1 VDSGLRQNDKKKMK
15 YRAVIFD
22 LFGTLVDNFSLQ
34 EYESVLN
41 EMISIL
47 KAPHD
52 EFIALWYQAAQ
63 SRSVGGS
70 PTLEDN
76 LAYISRELN
85 VSFTPGQIQRAC
97 NVRVDAVKLMDFVAR
112 ALAPKPDALET
123 LARLKSDGY
132 KIALVSNCDTEI
144 PVIWPRTP
152 FAPYFDAAIFSSACG
167 LEKPDPRIYR
177 LATEK
182 LGVKAEACLYIG
194 DGNDNELTGAARAGM
209 HPVLIRH
216 PDEGNLKLLDTGEY
230 EGESWNGRVISSL
243 KEVLGLLYNPS
254 TSLSK
259 NKQEH

>member
-1 VDSGLRQNDKKKMK
+1 MK

-34 EYESVLN
+34 EYESVLD

-52 EFIALWYQAAQ
+52 EFIALWYQTGK
-63 SRSVGGS
+63 SRSAGEFR
-70 PTLEDN
+70 TLEDN
-76 LAYISRELN
+76 LEFICRALN
-85 VSFTPGQIQRAC
+85 VSFTPSQIQSAC
-97 NVRVDAVKLMDFVAR
+97 KVSVDAVMLLEFVAR

-132 KIALVSNCDTEI
+132 KIALISNCDTEDTEM

-152 FAPYFDAAIFSSACG
+152 FAPYFDAAIFSCTCG

-182 LGVKAEACLYIG
+182 LGVKAEVCLYIG
-194 DGNDNELTGAARAGM
+194 DGNNNELTGAALAGM

-216 PDEGNLKLLDTGEY
+216 PDEGDINPLRTGEY
-230 EGESWNGRVISSL
+230 EGENWNGRVISSL
-243 KEVLGLLYNPS
+243 KEVLELL
-254 TSLSK
+254 
-259 NKQEH
+259 